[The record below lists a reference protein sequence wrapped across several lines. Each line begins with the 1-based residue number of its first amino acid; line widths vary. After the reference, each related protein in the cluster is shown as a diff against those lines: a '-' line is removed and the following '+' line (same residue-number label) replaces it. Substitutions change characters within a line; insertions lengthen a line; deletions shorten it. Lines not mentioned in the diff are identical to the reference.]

1 MIAILAGRRLSA
13 GSRVA
18 LALTTA
24 VVIGVALVA
33 GLSFVLFSRQLARE
47 RDLTLQREA
56 QAFAALITS
65 SAGEET
71 EDIALEA
78 TRYLSARDP
87 GVGPVLVVQQAGKA
101 PMAAPSSTPL
111 AVDERNLRLLD
122 SAQAKRFVGPV
133 QAGGEKFQVTVVP
146 VVDSVS
152 GRTVAVV
159 EAALAIAPL
168 QHTAAGL
175 LRALVIAGLVV
186 ALIGVLLSRQVA
198 RGALR
203 PLHQAAQAAG
213 EINPSSLSRRVPYDG
228 PADDVG
234 LLVASLNRML
244 DRLDKAFAEQRRFV
258 ADASHELRTPIT
270 VVRGHLDV
278 MRAEGG
284 LTQDQEDTIALASDE
299 LQRMGSLVGD
309 LLSLA
314 RLEGGGPPRFEP
326 IDLGEVVEEAVVLGQ
341 GLGARRFS
349 FNHGGPLPVRGSR
362 DLLLQALLN
371 LLSNAVRYTR
381 ENGRIAVACGRRGNH
396 AWVTVGDDGVGIPEA
411 DLERIFDRFYR
422 GSFRTRPQD
431 GGGSGLGLAIARR
444 LVELH
449 GGGLVARNGPRG
461 GAEFELDL
469 PLVEGHEETLID
481 I

>member
-1 MIAILAGRRLSA
+1 MTVLADRRLSA

-18 LALTTA
+18 LAVTTA

-56 QAFAALITS
+56 QAFAVLITS

-71 EDIALEA
+71 DEVTLEA
-78 TRYLSARDP
+78 TRYLTAREP
-87 GVGPVLVVQQAGKA
+87 GTGPVLVMQQAGKG
-101 PMAAPSSTPL
+101 PMANPSSTPL
-111 AVDERNLRLLD
+111 VQDAKNLRLLD
-122 SAQAKRFVGPV
+122 PAQAKRFMGLV
-133 QAGGEKFQVTVVP
+133 QAGGEEFRVAVVP
-146 VVDSVS
+146 VADPLSR
-152 GRTVAVV
+152 RTVAVV
-159 EAALAIAPL
+159 EAALPTAPL

-175 LRALVIAGLVV
+175 LRVLIIAGLLV
-186 ALIGVLLSRQVA
+186 ALVGVLLSRELA
-198 RGALR
+198 RSALQ
-203 PLHQAAQAAG
+203 PLHQAARAAR
-213 EINPSSLSRRVPYDG
+213 EITPSSLSRRVPYEG

-234 LLVASLNRML
+234 LLVAALNSML
-244 DRLDKAFAEQRRFV
+244 GRLDKAFAEQRRFV

-270 VVRGHLDV
+270 IVRGHLDV

-284 LTQDQEDTIALASDE
+284 LTQDQEDTMVLASDE
-299 LQRMGSLVGD
+299 LQRMTNLVGD

-314 RLEGGGPPRFEP
+314 RLEGGGPPPFGP

-341 GLGARRFS
+341 GLGPRRLS
-349 FNHGGPLPVRGSR
+349 FNHGGPLPVCGSR

-381 ENGRIAVACGRRGNH
+381 ENGRITVACGRRGH
-396 AWVTVGDDGVGIPEA
+396 EAWVNVGDDGAGIPEA

-422 GSFRTRPQD
+422 GSSRSRPQD

-449 GGGLVARNGPRG
+449 GGRLNARNGPQG
-461 GAEFELDL
+461 GAEFELEL
-469 PLVEGHEETLID
+469 PLMQGHERILID
-481 I
+481 V